1 MLLVEYVYIIAV
13 LRSYA
18 AYCYRRSSVV
28 CLSVCHDRE
37 TAKMAETIAMPF
49 GLWTKV
55 DQGTTY

>member
-28 CLSVCHDRE
+28 SLSVCHDRE
-37 TAKMAETIAMPF
+37 TCKNDPNDRDAVWAA
-49 GLWTKV
+49 
-55 DQGTTY
+55 D